1 MVDVNELE
9 LEALEAQQA
18 PEDDDLDGDGPEGRT
33 VYVDPFAD
41 GAFETDEDFV
51 TDDGDTL
58 PDEVQAELEALASA
72 EFDDGNVALESALAE
87 AQRELARQRTLTRQ
101 AVSRFRD
108 ALLAAPPT
116 SAKMVAEEAAE
127 KGIQVARIGLF
138 RAGDGITATS
148 GGTLVN
154 LPETLGFE
162 HG

>member
-1 MVDVNELE
+1 MNELE

-18 PEDDDLDGDGPEGRT
+18 PEDDDLDGDGSEGRT

-87 AQRELARQRTLTRQ
+87 AQREL
-101 AVSRFRD
+101 
-108 ALLAAPPT
+108 
-116 SAKMVAEEAAE
+116 
-127 KGIQVARIGLF
+127 
-138 RAGDGITATS
+138 
-148 GGTLVN
+148 
-154 LPETLGFE
+154 
-162 HG
+162 